1 MGILRSLIDTEYKEL
16 KRFRKIA
23 DKIVSLE
30 EEYSKMSD
38 EELAGMT
45 DKLKNMLNDGHTIDD
60 EEIIVPAFATVRE
73 VAYRQI
79 GEKPYYVQLLGGLAL
94 HYGNIAE
101 MKTGEGKTITTIL
114 PAYLNALTG
123 KGVHVVTVN
132 EYLTDRNAEWM
143 GPIYKFLG
151 LTVGVNLRDLT
162 PEQKREVY
170 NCDITYSTNNE
181 IGFDY
186 LRDNM
191 VVRAEDRV
199 QRKLNYVI
207 LDEVDSILIDEAR
220 TPLIISG
227 GKVNSANL
235 YMEADKAVKSLVEE
249 EDYTVD
255 AKTKSVI
262 LTEEGSRKVEKFFKL
277 KNLYDS
283 DNTALVH
290 HINQAL
296 KANYGMA
303 IDVDY
308 VVDGE
313 QNVVIVDQFT
323 GRLMKGRQFSDGLH
337 QAIEAK
343 EGVKINEETRTMATI
358 TFQNLFR
365 MYAKISGMT
374 GTAKTEEE
382 EFRDIYNMYVIQIPT
397 NKPCIRKDM
406 SDLMYATEAGK
417 YRAIVKFIK
426 EVHETGQPILVGTI
440 SVESNEKLSK
450 MLEKAHI
457 KHEVLN
463 AKNHAREA
471 EIIAKAGEKGAV
483 TIATNMAGR
492 GTDIKLGE
500 GVAELGGLCVIG
512 TERHESRRID
522 NQLRGRA
529 GRQGDPGYSQFFI
542 SFEDELMRRF
552 GADRIKNLVK
562 SLGLDEMEQ
571 VRSKTFTKSVESAQK
586 KVEGNNYD
594 LRKNLLD
601 YDNIVSEQRKIIYER
616 RNEIL
621 DTEDIHSI
629 ILDMIR
635 DHIDV
640 LIESHIE
647 PEGYLTD
654 EDLEGIIDT
663 VNHTLI
669 KNSKIKLDEVKGLK
683 EDDVFNLISE
693 RVIEDYENKISIV
706 PEEIAH
712 DFEKHISLRVIDEAW
727 VKHIADMDHLREGI
741 GLRGYGQNN
750 PLQAYALE
758 GYEMFERMQDNID
771 ASVSTFLL
779 KMEIKQNFVANQ
791 MQGNANDGKDKVKKS
806 VKNENKIGRND
817 PCPCGSGKKYKNCC
831 GK

>member
-1 MGILRSLIDTEYKEL
+1 MGLLKNLVDTEYKEL
-16 KRFRKIA
+16 KRFKKIA
-23 DKIVSLE
+23 DKIVALDDKYTS
-30 EEYSKMSD
+30 MSD
-38 EELAGMT
+38 EDLAATT
-45 DKLKNMLNDGHTIDD
+45 DKLKAQLEAGKTIND
-60 EEIIVPAFATVRE
+60 EEIIVTAFAAARE

-94 HYGNIAE
+94 HFGNIAE
-101 MKTGEGKTITTIL
+101 LKTGEGKTLTTIL

-132 EYLTDRNAEWM
+132 EYLTERNAEWM
-143 GPIYKFLG
+143 RPIYEFLG
-151 LTVGVNLRDLT
+151 LTVGVNLHEMA
-162 PEQKREVY
+162 PEEKRKVY
-170 NCDITYSTNNE
+170 ACDITYSTNNE
-181 IGFDY
+181 VGFDY

-191 VVRAEDRV
+191 VVRKEDRV
-199 QRKLNYVI
+199 LRKLNYVI

-235 YMEADKAVKSLVEE
+235 YREADKAVKSLTEE

-255 AKTKSVI
+255 AKTKSVM
-262 LTEEGSRKVEKFFKL
+262 LTEEGSKKVEKFFKL
-277 KNLYDS
+277 KNLYD
-283 DNTALVH
+283 DGNTALVH

-296 KANYGMA
+296 KANYGMKL
-303 IDVDY
+303 DVDY

-313 QNVVIVDQFT
+313 QKIVIVDPFT
-323 GRLMKGRQFSDGLH
+323 GRLMQGRQFSDGLH

-406 SDLMYATEAGK
+406 SDIMYATESAK
-417 YRAIVKFIK
+417 FKNIVEFIK
-426 EVHETGQPILVGTI
+426 QVHETGQPILVGTI
-440 SVESNEKLSK
+440 SVENNERLSR
-450 MLEKAHI
+450 MLEKAGI

-471 EIIAKAGEKGAV
+471 DIIAKAGEKGAV

-552 GADRIKNLVK
+552 GADKVKNMVQ
-562 SLGLDEMEQ
+562 SLGLDDMEQ
-571 VRSKTFTKSVESAQK
+571 VRSKMFTKSVESAQK

-594 LRKNLLD
+594 MRKNLLD

-621 DTEDIHSI
+621 DSEDIHQI
-629 ILDMIR
+629 IR
-635 DHIDV
+635 DIICDYVDEIIDAHIA
-640 LIESHIE
+640 
-647 PEGYLTD
+647 PEGYLTNAD
-654 EDLEGIIDT
+654 MEGICDIVNHNLLKKEKVRPEDLYGKKD
-663 VNHTLI
+663 
-669 KNSKIKLDEVKGLK
+669 DEV
-683 EDDVFNLISE
+683 FNILSE
-693 RVIEDYENKISIV
+693 RVISDYEEKISIV
-706 PEEIAH
+706 PEEIVT

-727 VKHIADMDHLREGI
+727 VKHIADMDQLREGI

-758 GYEMFERMQDNID
+758 GYEMFEAMQDNID
-771 ASVSTFLL
+771 ASIATFLL
-779 KMEIKQNFVANQ
+779 KMEIKQNFGARQ
-791 MQGNANDGKDKVKKS
+791 MEGNAGDGKEKVKKTI
-806 VKNENKIGRND
+806 KNDQKIGRND
-817 PCPCGSGKKYKNCC
+817 KCPCGSGKKYKQCC

>member
-1 MGILRSLIDTEYKEL
+1 MGLLKSLVDTEYKEL
-16 KRFRKIA
+16 KKFKKIA
-23 DKIVSLE
+23 DKIIELDDK
-30 EEYSKMSD
+30 YTNMSD
-38 EELAGMT
+38 EDLAST
-45 DKLKNMLNDGHTIDD
+45 TEKLKAQLEAGKTVNDED
-60 EEIIVPAFATVRE
+60 IIVTAFAAARE

-79 GEKPYYVQLLGGLAL
+79 GEKPYYVQILGGLAL

-101 MKTGEGKTITTIL
+101 LKTGEGKTLTTIL

-132 EYLTDRNAEWM
+132 EYLTERNAEWM
-143 GPIYKFLG
+143 RPIYEFLG
-151 LTVGVNLRDLT
+151 LTVGVNLHEMS

-170 NCDITYSTNNE
+170 NCDVTYSTNNE
-181 IGFDY
+181 VGFDY

-191 VVRAEDRV
+191 VVRKEDRV
-199 QRKLNYVI
+199 LRKLNYVI

-235 YMEADKAVKSLVEE
+235 YREADKAVKSLTED

-255 AKTKSVI
+255 AKTKSVM
-262 LTEEGSRKVEKFFKL
+262 LTEDGSKKVEKFFKL
-277 KNLYDS
+277 KNLYDEV
-283 DNTALVH
+283 NTALVH

-296 KANYGMA
+296 KANYGMKL
-303 IDVDY
+303 DVDY

-313 QNVVIVDQFT
+313 QKIIIVDPFT
-323 GRLMKGRQFSDGLH
+323 GRLMQGRQFSDGLH

-397 NKPCIRKDM
+397 NKPCVRKDM
-406 SDLMYATEAGK
+406 SDIMYATEAGK
-417 YRAIVKFIK
+417 FKNIVEFIK
-426 EVHETGQPILVGTI
+426 QIHETGQPILVGTI
-440 SVESNEKLSK
+440 SVDTNERLSK
-450 MLEKAHI
+450 MLDKAGI

-471 EIIAKAGEKGAV
+471 EIIAKAGEIGAV

-542 SFEDELMRRF
+542 SFEDELMHRF
-552 GADRIKNLVK
+552 GADKVK
-562 SLGLDEMEQ
+562 GMVQSLGLDEMEQ
-571 VRSKTFTKSVESAQK
+571 VRSKMFTKSVESAQK

-594 LRKNLLD
+594 MRKNLLD

-621 DTEDIHSI
+621 DSENIHEI
-629 ILDMIR
+629 ILDIIK
-635 DHIDV
+635 DYIDE
-640 LIESHIE
+640 LIDSHIA

-654 EDLEGIIDT
+654 SDMDGICDAVNHNLLKKEKIRQEDLYGKKE
-663 VNHTLI
+663 
-669 KNSKIKLDEVKGLK
+669 DEVFEIL
-683 EDDVFNLISE
+683 SE
-693 RVIEDYENKISIV
+693 RVIKDYEEKIEIV
-706 PEEIAH
+706 PEEIVT
-712 DFEKHISLRVIDEAW
+712 DFEKHISLRVLSLI
-727 VKHIADMDHLREGI
+727 HI
-741 GLRGYGQNN
+741 
-750 PLQAYALE
+750 
-758 GYEMFERMQDNID
+758 
-771 ASVSTFLL
+771 
-779 KMEIKQNFVANQ
+779 
-791 MQGNANDGKDKVKKS
+791 
-806 VKNENKIGRND
+806 
-817 PCPCGSGKKYKNCC
+817 
-831 GK
+831 

>member
-1 MGILRSLIDTEYKEL
+1 MGLLKSLVDTEYKEL
-16 KRFRKIA
+16 KKFKKIA
-23 DKIVSLE
+23 DKIIALDDK
-30 EEYSKMSD
+30 YTNMSD
-38 EELAGMT
+38 EDLAAT
-45 DKLKNMLNDGHTIDD
+45 TEKLKAQLDAGKTVND
-60 EEIIVPAFATVRE
+60 EEIIVTAFAAARE
-73 VAYRQI
+73 VAFRKI
-79 GEKPYYVQLLGGLAL
+79 GEKPYYVQILGGLAL

-101 MKTGEGKTITTIL
+101 LKTGEGKTLTTVL

-132 EYLTDRNAEWM
+132 EYLTERNAEWM
-143 GPIYKFLG
+143 RPIYEFLG
-151 LTVGVNLRDLT
+151 LTVGVNLHEMS
-162 PEQKREVY
+162 PEEKREVY
-170 NCDITYSTNNE
+170 ACDITYSTNNE
-181 IGFDY
+181 VGFDY

-191 VVRAEDRV
+191 VVRKEDRV
-199 QRKLNYVI
+199 LRKLNYVI

-235 YMEADKAVKSLVEE
+235 YREADKAVKSLVEE

-255 AKTKSVI
+255 AKTKSVM
-262 LTEEGSRKVEKFFKL
+262 LTEDGSKKVEKFFSL
-277 KNLYDS
+277 KNLYDEG
-283 DNTALVH
+283 NTALVH

-296 KANYGMA
+296 KANYGMKL
-303 IDVDY
+303 DVDY

-313 QNVVIVDQFT
+313 QKIIIVDPFT
-323 GRLMKGRQFSDGLH
+323 GRLMQGRQFSDGLH

-397 NKPCIRKDM
+397 NRPCVRKDM
-406 SDLMYATEAGK
+406 SDIMYATESAK
-417 YRAIVKFIK
+417 FKNIVEFIK
-426 EVHETGQPILVGTI
+426 QIHETGQPILVGTI
-440 SVESNEKLSK
+440 SVENNERLSK
-450 MLEKAHI
+450 MLEKSGI

-471 EIIAKAGEKGAV
+471 EIIAHAGEKGAV

-500 GVAELGGLCVIG
+500 GVDALGGLCVIG

-542 SFEDELMRRF
+542 SFEDELMHRF
-552 GADRIKNLVK
+552 GADKVKNMVQ
-562 SLGLDEMEQ
+562 SLGLDDMEQ
-571 VRSKTFTKSVESAQK
+571 VRSKMFTKSVESAQK

-594 LRKNLLD
+594 MRKNLLD

-621 DTEDIHSI
+621 DSDNIHEIIKDIICDYIDEI
-629 ILDMIR
+629 IDA
-635 DHIDV
+635 HIA
-640 LIESHIE
+640 

-654 EDLEGIIDT
+654 SDMEGICDT
-663 VNHTLI
+663 VNHNLL
-669 KNSKIKLDEVKGLK
+669 KRDKVRPEDLYGKK
-683 EDDVFNLISE
+683 EDDVFNILSE
-693 RVIEDYENKISIV
+693 RVIADYEEKIEVVPSEIV
-706 PEEIAH
+706 T

-727 VKHIADMDHLREGI
+727 VKHIADMDQLREGI

-758 GYEMFERMQDNID
+758 GYEMFEAMQDNID
-771 ASVSTFLL
+771 ASIATFLL
-779 KMEIKQNFVANQ
+779 KMEIKQNFGARQ
-791 MQGNANDGKDKVKKS
+791 MEGNAGDGKEKVKKT
-806 VKNENKIGRND
+806 VVNDDKVGRND
-817 PCPCGSGKKYKNCC
+817 KCPCGSGKKYKNCC